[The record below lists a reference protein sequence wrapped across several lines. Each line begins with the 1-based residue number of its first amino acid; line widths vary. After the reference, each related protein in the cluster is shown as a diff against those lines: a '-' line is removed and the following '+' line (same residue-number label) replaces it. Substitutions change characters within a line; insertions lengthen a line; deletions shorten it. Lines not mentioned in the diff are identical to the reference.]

1 MASVKVPAK
10 YLIKVDEDKFL
21 RIDVSGDN
29 LERMGFTLTRVQRD
43 DMMKVD
49 HGARVLIRPGWE
61 KSMEKIL
68 DRQNYVD
75 ALLVQSR
82 GTENYTTEPTGAE
95 DESLEEDEC
104 DPCYGTAKPEAW
116 KKNSQGNQSWTK
128 PLGPFL
134 ACTSWKGYLN
144 SACGNCIWL
153 GNKLLC
159 QHNTENIA
167 AEKAKAEAEQK
178 KRAQSSDRAARAA
191 NRG

>member
-104 DPCYGTAKPEAW
+104 DPCYDEA
-116 KKNSQGNQSWTK
+116 
-128 PLGPFL
+128 PGPFL

>member
-43 DMMKVD
+43 NMMKVD
-49 HGARVLIRPGWE
+49 YGARVLIRPGWE
-61 KSMEKIL
+61 KSIEKIL

-82 GTENYTTEPTGAE
+82 ELYYRAYRRRGRELGGGRMRPLLWYRKTR
-95 DESLEEDEC
+95 SVEE
-104 DPCYGTAKPEAW
+104 
-116 KKNSQGNQSWTK
+116 NSQGNQSWTK

-144 SACGNCIWL
+144 SACGNCICL
-153 GNKLLC
+153 ATSFFANT
-159 QHNTENIA
+159 NTENIA

>member
-1 MASVKVPAK
+1 MASVKVLAK
-10 YLIKVDEDKFL
+10 YLIKVDKDKFL

-29 LERMGFTLTRVQRD
+29 RD

-49 HGARVLIRPGWE
+49 HGARVLIRPKWE

-82 GTENYTTEPTGAE
+82 STENYTTEPTGAE

-116 KKNSQGNQSWTK
+116 KKNSQGNQLWTK

-144 SACGNCIWL
+144 SACSNCI
-153 GNKLLC
+153 
-159 QHNTENIA
+159 
-167 AEKAKAEAEQK
+167 
-178 KRAQSSDRAARAA
+178 
-191 NRG
+191 

>member
-1 MASVKVPAK
+1 MASVKVLAK

-29 LERMGFTLTRVQRD
+29 
-43 DMMKVD
+43 
-49 HGARVLIRPGWE
+49 E

-104 DPCYGTAKPEAW
+104 DPCYSTAKPEA
-116 KKNSQGNQSWTK
+116 
-128 PLGPFL
+128 
-134 ACTSWKGYLN
+134 
-144 SACGNCIWL
+144 
-153 GNKLLC
+153 
-159 QHNTENIA
+159 
-167 AEKAKAEAEQK
+167 
-178 KRAQSSDRAARAA
+178 
-191 NRG
+191 

>member
-1 MASVKVPAK
+1 MASVKVLAK

-43 DMMKVD
+43 NMMKVD
-49 HGARVLIRPGWE
+49 YGAR
-61 KSMEKIL
+61 
-68 DRQNYVD
+68 NYVD

-82 GTENYTTEPTGAE
+82 STENYTTEPTGAE

-116 KKNSQGNQSWTK
+116 KKNSQGNQLWTK

-159 QHNTENIA
+159 
-167 AEKAKAEAEQK
+167 
-178 KRAQSSDRAARAA
+178 
-191 NRG
+191 